1 LELTVPLPAAE
12 AWRLH
17 RSFAFISFSASI
29 DRQAVSLVEE
39 TVSIDGSGNHQVRRT
54 FKMVFKTDPVPAA
67 LRGLLKTEEIEPILR
82 EVWVAEVHDH
92 EYSYQFTSDVAFF
105 GDKLKVSGRQ
115 WFVPLGEN
123 KCAYMSR
130 AEVRAIYFPG
140 MNGLLE
146 RAAAEKLEWAMS
158 TFGDRA
164 VLFLARPQQ
173 QLELSTVSSS
183 GSAPS
188 SPAWGAAV
196 APRPGSPS
204 LVLTAADVWLP
215 VQELYGAAAGVASA
229 PVGLHGGSPLAAALE
244 LADLAGDGRVPCAC
258 CCACV
263 RRVQQLSSS
272 YASLGRDAALR
283 DAGGGGETPRG
294 QGAGRRESGGV
305 GLSAGPGGGRSLS
318 VSALRAPV
326 SLVLQR
332 LPKAREGKGEEA
344 DTAPMSRAV
353 PEWRADDDEA
363 ADEEDFGEI
372 ID

>member
-1 LELTVPLPAAE
+1 VPLPAAE

-17 RSFAFISFSASI
+17 RNFGFTSFSADI

-39 TVSIDGSGNHQVRRT
+39 TVSVDGSGNHQMRRT

-67 LRGLLKTEEIEPILR
+67 LRGLLKTEEIEPIMR

-115 WFVPLGEN
+115 WFVPLDEN
-123 KCAYMSR
+123 RCTYHSR
-130 AEVRAIYFPG
+130 AEVRASYFPG

-164 VLFLARPQQ
+164 VLFLAQPQ
-173 QLELSTVSSS
+173 LASVAVVP
-183 GSAPS
+183 GSQAF
-188 SPAWGAAV
+188 GAAV
-196 APRPGSPS
+196 FPPAGQPGSPRF
-204 LVLTAADVWLP
+204 VLTAADVWLP
-215 VQELYGAAAGVASA
+215 VSDLYDAAAGVAAA
-229 PVGLHGGSPLAAALE
+229 PLHAGGGSALAAALE
-244 LADLAGDGRVPCAC
+244 LDDLAGDGRVPCAC
-258 CCACV
+258 CCACA
-263 RRVQQLSSS
+263 RRVQQLTSS

-283 DAGGGGETPRG
+283 EGGGEGGGEAGHGAGDDGRRGGGG
-294 QGAGRRESGGV
+294 
-305 GLSAGPGGGRSLS
+305 LHHSAGNGGGRSLS
-318 VSALRAPV
+318 VGALRAPV
-326 SLVLQR
+326 SMVLQR
-332 LPKAREGKGEEA
+332 LSKARDGEGGREA
-344 DTAPMSRAV
+344 DTAPMRQAV
-353 PEWRADDDEA
+353 EGWRGAEDEA